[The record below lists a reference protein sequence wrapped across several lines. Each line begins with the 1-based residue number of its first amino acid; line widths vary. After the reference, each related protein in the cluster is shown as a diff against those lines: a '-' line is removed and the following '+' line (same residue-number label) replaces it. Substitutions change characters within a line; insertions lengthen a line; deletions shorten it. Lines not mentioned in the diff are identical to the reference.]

1 MSQIKFH
8 TNMVAYETTIE
19 TLTKMR
25 FKENF
30 QSLKRI

>member
-1 MSQIKFH
+1 MSQIKIH
-8 TNMVAYETTIE
+8 TNMVSYETMIE